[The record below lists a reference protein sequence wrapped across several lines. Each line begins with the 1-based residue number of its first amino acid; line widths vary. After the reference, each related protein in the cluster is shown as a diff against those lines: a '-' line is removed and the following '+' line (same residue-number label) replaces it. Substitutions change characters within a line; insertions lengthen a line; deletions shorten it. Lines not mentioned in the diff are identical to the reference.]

1 MRAGQ
6 SSRTV
11 DHCEHLVKIVAKPV
25 QILDGSGTVADKRT
39 QAAETARLQ
48 QLQPGRRT
56 TMINKIGII
65 GGGYIGGVL
74 VQEIAR
80 RRLAREVGLSDPAP
94 FVNPG
99 DPPERQEITKKQSV
113 AKGKCLDIAEGLP
126 TIRSDVK
133 LYGSKD
139 YSAIEGAD
147 LIINTAGVPRKARP
161 DGTFPTREELLTINL
176 KVTNQVAE
184 GIKQNCPSATIISI
198 ANPLDAIVYTLNKRL
213 APPKNKLM
221 GMAGVLDSGRY
232 CYFVAEAA
240 NVSVENVNAMVLGG
254 HGDTMVPVRSSCL
267 IAGIPVEKF
276 LDNDTLAGIEAR
288 TRKAGGEVVGLLGFG
303 SAFASPAWSALE
315 MAEAIIYD
323 KRKIMPV
330 CAYLEG
336 EYGVDGMFVGVPGII
351 GKNGVEKVIE
361 LDLTAEEKQAF
372 ANSAGAVRKTCDEV
386 DEMLKS
392 L

>member
-1 MRAGQ
+1 
-6 SSRTV
+6 
-11 DHCEHLVKIVAKPV
+11 
-25 QILDGSGTVADKRT
+25 
-39 QAAETARLQ
+39 
-48 QLQPGRRT
+48 
-56 TMINKIGII
+56 MIDKIGVI
-65 GGGYIGGVL
+65 GGGFIGGVL
-74 VQEIAR
+74 VQEIAQ
-80 RRLAREVGLSDPAP
+80 RRLAREVGLADPAP
-94 FVNPG
+94 FVNPD
-99 DPPERQEITKKQSV
+99 DPEERQEVTKKQSV

-133 LYGSKD
+133 CYGAKD
-139 YSAIEGAD
+139 YSAIEGSQ

-161 DGTFPTREELLTINL
+161 DGSFPTREELLTINL

-184 GIKQNCPSATIISI
+184 GIQQYCPDATVISI

-240 NVSVENVNAMVLGG
+240 NVSVENVNAVVLGG

-267 IAGIPVEKF
+267 IAGIPVTKF
-276 LDNDTLAGIEAR
+276 LDDETLAAIETR

-330 CAYLEG
+330 CAKLEG

-361 LDLTAEEKQAF
+361 LDLTSEEKA
-372 ANSAGAVRKTCDEV
+372 ALDHSVGAVRKTCDEV